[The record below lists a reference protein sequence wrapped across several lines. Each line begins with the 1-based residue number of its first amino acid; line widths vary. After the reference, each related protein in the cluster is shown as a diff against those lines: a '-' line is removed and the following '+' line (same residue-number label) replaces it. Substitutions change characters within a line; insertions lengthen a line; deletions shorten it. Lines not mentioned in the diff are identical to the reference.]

1 MRNIITS
8 KNFIRTLVLRLLRRF
23 NFDFRIYHHWHTGS
37 KLLLNSFKH
46 KGYWFYGKSREK
58 NSMELISKCVGQND
72 YCIEVGG
79 HIGYL
84 TMHFSKLVGSGGKVI
99 VFEPSPVNLYYLKSN
114 LHDIPQVEI
123 VEQAVSDTVG
133 EFPFYIEEL
142 TGQNNSLVA
151 NYDQLAVNINNSGL
165 KLDKDEDMSIIN
177 VAEVTLDDYL
187 LPVNLL
193 RINFLKIDIE
203 GNEYPAIIGA
213 EKILRKYRPII
224 MIEVTENALKVE
236 TFLKEIGY
244 KYILDDQLNSVN
256 AENPNSFNWFCFY
269 NSQDIPQK

>member
-1 MRNIITS
+1 M
-8 KNFIRTLVLRLLRRF
+8 
-23 NFDFRIYHHWHTGS
+23 
-37 KLLLNSFKH
+37 
-46 KGYWFYGKSREK
+46 
-58 NSMELISKCVGQND
+58 
-72 YCIEVGG
+72 
-79 HIGYL
+79 
-84 TMHFSKLVGSGGKVI
+84 
-99 VFEPSPVNLYYLKSN
+99 NLYYLKSN

-177 VAEVTLDDYL
+177 VAVVTLDDYL

>member
-1 MRNIITS
+1 
-8 KNFIRTLVLRLLRRF
+8 
-23 NFDFRIYHHWHTGS
+23 
-37 KLLLNSFKH
+37 
-46 KGYWFYGKSREK
+46 
-58 NSMELISKCVGQND
+58 
-72 YCIEVGG
+72 
-79 HIGYL
+79 
-84 TMHFSKLVGSGGKVI
+84 
-99 VFEPSPVNLYYLKSN
+99 
-114 LHDIPQVEI
+114 
-123 VEQAVSDTVG
+123 
-133 EFPFYIEEL
+133 
-142 TGQNNSLVA
+142 
-151 NYDQLAVNINNSGL
+151 
-165 KLDKDEDMSIIN
+165 MSIIN
-177 VAEVTLDDYL
+177 VAVVTLDDYL